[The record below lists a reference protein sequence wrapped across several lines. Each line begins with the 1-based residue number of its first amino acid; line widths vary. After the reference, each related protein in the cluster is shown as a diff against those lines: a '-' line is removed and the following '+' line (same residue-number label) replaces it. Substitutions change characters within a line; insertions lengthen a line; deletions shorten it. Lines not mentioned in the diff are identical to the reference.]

1 MKTQLLKPLLILTLS
16 LFVISCSNDDDGIYF
31 EKIAEDENI
40 SVSYSVLELEILDL
54 INVYR
59 ETKGLNTLTKLDIVS
74 YVAETHT
81 EYMVET
87 GLVNHDNFPERNQKL
102 VVSASAKSV
111 GENVAYGFNSAKGV
125 VDAWLKSDAHRA
137 IIENENY
144 THFGVSTERNLE
156 GRNYFT
162 QIFIKR

>member
-40 SVSYSVLELEILDL
+40 SVSYSALELEILDL